1 MLHKALAAYVVRVF
15 KRFDGLQGV
24 NRTILLTQTQELLS
38 TFRNVVD
45 YRNKNATT
53 RLSMWN
59 GYDEMWRG
67 SNSIAFLELG
77 AKFDYFHQLRMQK
90 LSRMNEE
97 NIDMKFF
104 TDLCKNYNALFKM
117 YYTMGIDTHDFSTGV
132 GSTLQALLG
141 RCNRH

>member
-1 MLHKALAAYVVRVF
+1 
-15 KRFDGLQGV
+15 
-24 NRTILLTQTQELLS
+24 
-38 TFRNVVD
+38 
-45 YRNKNATT
+45 
-53 RLSMWN
+53 MWN

-104 TDLCKNYNALFKM
+104 TDLCKNYNVLFKM
-117 YYTMGIDTHDFSTGV
+117 YYTMGIDTHEFQYVLVQHYRRFLEDVIVYPVLFKYSTNNWNDCRNIMIKMTASDQV
-132 GSTLQALLG
+132 SQSTKEDWNRLSAKMTRALKIFTK
-141 RCNRH
+141 